1 MVALP
6 RPLGEH
12 AHRPLG
18 LTRGGLVG
26 LVIVAGVIAVAIL
39 APWIAPR
46 PFAQQDLDRILLP
59 PVGLD
64 GSDSTHLLGTDQL
77 GRDLLSRLMF
87 GARTSLLVGAGAVL
101 LAAAIGVPLGIVAG
115 YTRGP
120 LDDLIMRLVD
130 LQLAFPPIFLAIAVM
145 CVVGQNLGTVAVV
158 LGIVSWPQYARVA
171 RGSTLVVARSD
182 YVEAVI
188 ALGAGVPGSSRGT
201 SCRTC

>member
-1 MVALP
+1 
-6 RPLGEH
+6 
-12 AHRPLG
+12 
-18 LTRGGLVG
+18 
-26 LVIVAGVIAVAIL
+26 
-39 APWIAPR
+39 
-46 PFAQQDLDRILLP
+46 
-59 PVGLD
+59 
-64 GSDSTHLLGTDQL
+64 
-77 GRDLLSRLMF
+77 MF

-145 CVVGQNLGTVAVV
+145 GVVGQNLGTVAAV

-188 ALGAGVPGSSRGT
+188 ALGAGVPRILARHILPNVLTPLVAIAAVNVSAMILAESGLSFLGLGVQPPTPAWGAMLAESRTIWDLAPWMALLPGLAIMLT
-201 SCRTC
+201 VLGVNLMAADALEH